1 MPDLGIGEIVK
12 VSGEAMSAPASSL
25 GDAWHALIGDRVSH
39 WRLRNAMKLQEA
51 TNAEAKRLGLKL
63 NTARIPERYAFA
75 WFEEATKQ
83 DEPEIQVLFARL
95 LARAAAGDNEAE
107 DRRLIPIL
115 SQLTPTDAAIFQRV
129 YSDQPFPDTG
139 AYSET
144 RSIAEPMTLARDKL
158 GWPRDWMKAL
168 VEHFHPGAEKSIEQL
183 IVLGLLAGAFYTEG
197 EQNAGFLPTPQESQ
211 GRRAGWRQFIHSHAA
226 LRAYVTHTT
235 LGLALYSAVKE

>member
-1 MPDLGIGEIVK
+1 MPYLGIGEIVK
-12 VSGEAMSAPASSL
+12 ASGEAISAPASSL

-39 WRLRNAMKLQEA
+39 WRLKNAMKLQEA
-51 TNAEAKRLGLKL
+51 TIAEAKRLGLRL

-83 DEPEIQVLFARL
+83 DEPELQVLFARL

-115 SQLTPTDAAIFQRV
+115 SQLTPTDAAIFQRI

-139 AYSET
+139 PYSET
-144 RSIAEPMTLARDKL
+144 RSIAEPMTLAHEKL

-168 VEHFHPGAEKSIEQL
+168 VERFHPEAEKSVEHL
-183 IVLGLLAGAFYTEG
+183 IVVGLLAGAFYTEG
-197 EQNAGFLPTPQESQ
+197 RQNAGFLPAPQDSQ
-211 GRRAGWRQFIHSHAA
+211 GRLTDWRQFIQSHAA
-226 LRAYVTHTT
+226 LRAYVTHTK
-235 LGLALYSAVKE
+235 LGLALHSAVKE